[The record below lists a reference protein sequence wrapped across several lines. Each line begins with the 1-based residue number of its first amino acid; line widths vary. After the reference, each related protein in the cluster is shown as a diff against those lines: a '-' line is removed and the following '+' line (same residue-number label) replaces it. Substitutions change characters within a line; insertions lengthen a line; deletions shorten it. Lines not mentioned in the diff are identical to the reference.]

1 MSTNMQNLLLIQT
14 MFMTGGGVPTK
25 SKQVYAHRRPK
36 RRLLRQFN
44 RQSKNPARSNRH
56 LFTMKD
62 MRA

>member
-1 MSTNMQNLLLIQT
+1 MQNLLLIQA
-14 MFMTGGGVPTK
+14 MFMSGDDVPTK
-25 SKQVYAHRRPK
+25 SKQVYVHRRPK

-44 RQSKNPARSNRH
+44 RPNKNPARSNRH